1 MLEALKPN
9 FDLADGLG
17 ASKNPRSSI
26 PKGVDAPPTAGGV
39 ELATASELAVAS
51 SGMMVTG

>member
-1 MLEALKPN
+1 MLETLKSI
-9 FDLADGLG
+9 FDLADRLG

-39 ELATASELAVAS
+39 ELAVAS
-51 SGMMVTG
+51 LVMMVTG